1 MTRSASTLL
10 VCGMTLLV
18 GLATSILQAENH
30 ERARRLAEG
39 QRRVEML
46 EAEVAEL
53 RILTEAHVPGIAGP
67 HHVEEFEELESD
79 AALAA
84 GEVEL

>member
-10 VCGMTLLV
+10 VCGLTLLV
-18 GLATSILQAENH
+18 GLATSVLQAENH

-53 RILTEAHVPGIAGP
+53 RILTEAHVPGVAGP
-67 HHVEEFEELESD
+67 LDVDELEERVDDSE
-79 AALAA
+79 
-84 GEVEL
+84 GTPVEVEL